1 MNDPVNAFLDTLR
14 GDEGKEILA
23 LGEKIKELSRKTDKK
38 LGILRLFT
46 ILSLTVIGFIAFRI
60 IGAVLFFFIAFI
72 SNFFLLL
79 SSKKNIMLRYFTY
92 YRSRVP
98 RLIAMTAGIEVKS
111 EEYPDEAFPLSL
123 FEGAELSYRMSHR
136 YGDLYMGYAKFSK
149 NGTSVSEGLIY
160 ITEGE
165 SPNALFESALEK
177 EFPTR
182 VLKSENGRSLLYLEG
197 ISDYLSGS
205 VDMKD
210 DLSENALL
218 RQLDYYLLGD
228 AFKKAARG
236 EEFNI
241 DTIFHE
247 I

>member
-1 MNDPVNAFLDTLR
+1 MNDTQNAFLEVLKS
-14 GDEGKEILA
+14 DEGKEILA

-38 LGILRLFT
+38 LGFLRLFSV
-46 ILSLTVIGFIAFRI
+46 LSLTVIGFLAFRI
-60 IGAVLFFFIAFI
+60 IGAVIFFFIAFM

-79 SSKKNIMLRYFTY
+79 SSKKSIMLRYFTY

-98 RLIAMTAGIEVKS
+98 SLIARAAGAEVKS
-111 EEYPDEAFPLSL
+111 EEYPERVPIYEDT
-123 FEGAELSYRMSHR
+123 ELSYRMSHR

-149 NGTSVSEGLIY
+149 NGANVSEGLLY

-165 SPNALFESALEK
+165 CVSPLFEKALEE
-177 EFPTR
+177 EFPTQ
-182 VLKSENGRSLLYLEG
+182 VIKCENGHSLLYLEG

-228 AFKKAARG
+228 AFRKAARG